1 MPSFCLPAVRLACKA
16 TSVLALTLLF
26 ATTTLAQPPAGG
38 GKLDAVL
45 EARAGRLV
53 GRSRVIVEFRDTPDV
68 RAITAHRGRA
78 GRRLAAHR
86 AQVAELDNVA
96 LAALAADPRV
106 ARVTID
112 RPAFAAMFRTGSATG
127 ATMARQQF
135 DVCGRGVGVA
145 IIDSG
150 ITSWHDDLNLVDGTR
165 RTADSVVHFK
175 DFTNDANDG
184 RANLP
189 SDGYGHGTHVAGSIA
204 GSGYDS
210 DGARAGIAPCASLIA
225 LKVLDANGNGYISD
239 VIAALDYAVANKDAF
254 NIGVINLS
262 VASGV
267 FESYKKDPLTLAA
280 RRAVDAGIVVIASA
294 GNLGVNQN
302 GDVQYGGVTS
312 PGNAPWVLTVGA
324 ASHQG
329 TARRSDDTV
338 GDFSS

>member
-1 MPSFCLPAVRLACKA
+1 MRFSRPGPVDWSDAPASSLNSRTFPTFEPSQRTAAEPAVASRRTALRSLSST
-16 TSVLALTLLF
+16 TSHSPLL
-26 ATTTLAQPPAGG
+26 P
-38 GKLDAVL
+38 
-45 EARAGRLV
+45 R
-53 GRSRVIVEFRDTPDV
+53 I
-68 RAITAHRGRA
+68 
-78 GRRLAAHR
+78 
-86 AQVAELDNVA
+86 
-96 LAALAADPRV
+96 PRV

-150 ITSWHDDLNLVDGTR
+150 ITSWHDDLNLVDGTL

-225 LKVLDANGNGYISD
+225 LKVLDAERQW
-239 VIAALDYAVANKDAF
+239 LHQRCH
-254 NIGVINLS
+254 
-262 VASGV
+262 
-267 FESYKKDPLTLAA
+267 
-280 RRAVDAGIVVIASA
+280 RRAR
-294 GNLGVNQN
+294 LR
-302 GDVQYGGVTS
+302 GGK
-312 PGNAPWVLTVGA
+312 
-324 ASHQG
+324 
-329 TARRSDDTV
+329 
-338 GDFSS
+338 